1 LLRRPLTDNV
11 KVSMLSPDPTSNR
24 KKIWIGLTALA
35 LLIGAGL
42 GRVALATGASP
53 DDSSNS
59 ESAIVISTPAPAPTC
74 ARADD
79 VTPPG
84 ASLEELLSSA
94 AYDTESGGYVAH
106 LSDGTQPKLTLLPT
120 LQESAERILA
130 TYKPPLGELVAL
142 DPATGRILAWARTT
156 TATPQLEAAPDGPS
170 GDAFPAASVFK
181 LVTASALLERG
192 VTPDEEVCYHG
203 GKHRIH
209 EKQLADDDA
218 RDFRCVSL
226 SQAIARSANVAIA
239 KLADRDLDPVWL
251 RTWAD
256 RLLFNHPLPTSLA
269 LAISTAQIPDDR
281 FDFANTAAGFGN
293 VTLTPLH
300 GASLAGAIGH
310 DGVLVSPHLSEDGTL
325 PPSQQLLPQEMA
337 RQLSEMMTMTVRE
350 GTAHKAF
357 RSRAARALDA
367 AGKTGS
373 LAAHTPYRDYSWFVG
388 FAPALSPRIAVAAI
402 VVNDQH
408 WRVHASQ
415 LASSVLQSYLTPPK
429 AHQLTAAK

>member
-1 LLRRPLTDNV
+1 MGLSENSAMKDSRRSRWL
-11 KVSMLSPDPTSNR
+11 
-24 KKIWIGLTALA
+24 GLIVLAALA
-35 LLIGAGL
+35 GAGL
-42 GRVALATGASP
+42 GGVALAAGAEP
-53 DDSSNS
+53 ESS
-59 ESAIVISTPAPAPTC
+59 SAIVISSPAETSSVPATPCPAANPKT
-74 ARADD
+74 DD

-94 AYDTESGGYVAH
+94 AYDPSTGGYVAH
-106 LSDGTQPKLTLLPT
+106 LSDGTKPKLTLLPT
-120 LQESAERILA
+120 LQESAERLLQ
-130 TYKPPLGELVAL
+130 TYRPPLGELVAL

-156 TATPQLEAAPDGPS
+156 TATSQLKAAPDGPS

-209 EKQLADDDA
+209 EKQLEDDDE
-218 RDFRCVSL
+218 RDYRCVSL

-256 RLLFNHPLPTSLA
+256 RLLFNRPLPTSLA
-269 LAISTAQIPDDR
+269 LAISTAEIPDDR
-281 FDFANTAAGFGN
+281 FDFATTAAGFGN

-300 GASLAGAIGH
+300 GASLAAAIGH
-310 DGVLVSPHLSEDGTL
+310 DGVLAPPHLSEEGDL
-325 PPSQQLLPQEMA
+325 PASQQLLPGEMA
-337 RQLSEMMTMTVRE
+337 HELSEMMTMTVRE

-357 RSRAARALDA
+357 RTRAARALDA

-388 FAPALSPRIAVAAI
+388 FAPALDPKIAIAAI
-402 VVNDQH
+402 VVNDYH

-415 LASSVLQSYLTPPK
+415 LASAVMQSYLRPPK
-429 AHQLTAAK
+429 STSLTAAR